1 MATLTK
7 TTSFLL
13 IGILLLSPFSVQ
25 SCPMTPSPDQ
35 KEDVSASACCGCC
48 DNLSTPLSSENAE
61 PHQCPCRI
69 SEKRPEERSPAVFI
83 SHYDIKSEIFL
94 VSSEMEAFSENPLI
108 QPTVSSP
115 HNFFLSSRDRP
126 LYLLHST
133 LLI

>member
-7 TTSFLL
+7 TISFLL
-13 IGILLLSPFSVQ
+13 IAIFLLSPLSAQ
-25 SCPMTPSPDQ
+25 SCPMISAPDQ

-48 DNLSTPLSSENAE
+48 DNLSTPLTSDNAE
-61 PHQCPCRI
+61 PHQCPCQM
-69 SEKRPEERSPAVFI
+69 SEKRPEEHSPAVFV
-83 SHYDIKSEIFL
+83 SHYDIKSEIFF
-94 VSSEMEAFSENPLI
+94 VSLEIEAINENPLI

-126 LYLLHST
+126 LYLLQSA

>member
-13 IGILLLSPFSVQ
+13 IGIFLLSPLSAQ
-25 SCPMTPSPDQ
+25 SCPMTPTSDQ
-35 KEDVSASACCGCC
+35 KVDVSNDACCGCC
-48 DNLSTPLSSENAE
+48 ANLSTPLPFDNAE
-61 PHQCPCRI
+61 PHQCPCQM
-69 SEKRPEERSPAVFI
+69 SEKRVDERSPAVFV

-94 VSSEMEAFSENPLI
+94 VSSEMEALSENPLI

-126 LYLLHST
+126 LYLLNSA